1 MRESHDLT
9 VPLFSY
15 GTLQLPGVQRAT
27 YGRLLEGRP
36 DVMTGYRLVP
46 LTITSPEVV
55 ALSGDPVHLI
65 ACRTGNPADRIH
77 GVVYTITP
85 AELEATDD
93 YEGDA
98 YARIELALESG
109 ARAVVYIG
117 PDA

>member
-1 MRESHDLT
+1 MSVSSDAT

-15 GTLQLPGVQRAT
+15 GTLQLPDVQRAT
-27 YGRLLEGRP
+27 YGRLLEGKP

-46 LTITSPEVV
+46 LTITSPQVV
-55 ALSGDPVHLI
+55 ALSGEPVHMI
-65 ACRTGNPADRIH
+65 ACRTADPADRIE

-98 YARIELALESG
+98 YARIEVRLESG
-109 ARAVVYIG
+109 ARAFVYIG

>member
-1 MRESHDLT
+1 MSPSEAS

-15 GTLQLPGVQRAT
+15 GTLQMPEVQRAT

-36 DVMTGYRLVP
+36 DVLTGYRLVP
-46 LTITSPEVV
+46 LTITNPEVV
-55 ALSGDPVHLI
+55 ALSGEPVHMI
-65 ACRTGNPADRIH
+65 ACRTGDSADRIA
-77 GVVYTITP
+77 GVVYAITP

-98 YARIELALESG
+98 YARIEVQLESG
-109 ARAVVYIG
+109 ASAFVYIG